1 MQNIITAFSKSKW
14 IWCNKYYNE
23 NEYAEFIEQI
33 FWNGGSMK
41 ISLSVCGDYTLFIN
55 GKYVASNQYGDFEH
69 YKVFD
74 EIDVSEYLRQGQN
87 TICFLVWYFG
97 TYGMRYCT
105 PTPGLI
111 YEICNENEIVAY
123 SSSNTL
129 SRKSKAYRSGVFKR
143 ISPQLGYSFCYDAVK
158 EDTWLQGIKE
168 GFTVSEEIT
177 KNCKFYKRPIKK
189 LDFKELYKGHIIT
202 TEYHEDGCTYV
213 VDLGEERVGLP
224 SVSFQS
230 EQEQTIV
237 ISYSE
242 ILTNG
247 HVNRI
252 IEERDFS
259 FDYVAKSGRN
269 TYTNYMFRIAGRFME
284 INCKYPLD
292 IEYIG
297 ILPQNY
303 TVKAKQVPI
312 ENELDRRIYDIC
324 INTLKL
330 CMMEHYVDCPWREQ
344 CLYAYDARNQMLVG
358 YVALEDGNFDYARA
372 NLLLMSKDERED
384 GLLSICFPSGSDLT
398 IPSFSL
404 YYIIAVQEYIDFSKD
419 ASLGKE
425 VFGKLERIMHVFVE
439 NIKDGL
445 VCKFKGK
452 NHWNFYDWSPY
463 AESEI
468 GRIEYEPDLLI
479 NAIMVLAL
487 KAYDKICKKTGQRN
501 VYEGLSENIAT
512 TARNKYYNEDTGLFF
527 VSDIG
532 EKPTELAN
540 SLAILSGIANRKE
553 AVYICEKLKNNSLI
567 PCTLSMKIFKY
578 DAMRMVDEE
587 KYRNSI
593 LDEIRDT
600 YRIMTDKGFTTVWET
615 VKAIDMVGE
624 GWSLCHGWSA
634 VPAYY
639 YHMLLQNE
647 LREV

>member
-14 IWCNKYYNE
+14 IWCDKNCGE

-33 FWNGGSMK
+33 IWEGSPLR
-41 ISLSVCGDYTLFIN
+41 IRLSVCGDYTLFIN
-55 GKYVASNQYGDFEH
+55 GQYIASNQYGDFGH
-69 YKVFD
+69 YKIYD
-74 EIDVSEYLRQGQN
+74 EIDISEYMQQGEN

-97 TYGMRYCT
+97 TYGMRYFT

-111 YEICNENEIVAY
+111 YEICNQSEIIAY

-129 SRKSKAYRSGVFKR
+129 SRKSKAYLSGEFKK
-143 ISPQLGYSFCYDAVK
+143 ISPQLGYSFSYDALK
-158 EDTWLQGIKE
+158 EDAWLQGCHTD
-168 GFTVSEEIT
+168 FTLSDIIS
-177 KNCKFYKRPIKK
+177 KNCTFHKRPVKK
-189 LDFKELYKGHIIT
+189 LDIMEIRKGIIIS
-202 TEYHEDGCTYV
+202 TEHHKAGYTYV
-213 VDLGEERVGLP
+213 ADFGEEVVGLP
-224 SVSFQS
+224 SVSFES
-230 EQEQTIV
+230 TQEQLLV
-237 ISYSE
+237 ISYGE

-259 FDYVAKSGRN
+259 FDYGAKSGKN
-269 TYTNYMFRIAGRFME
+269 KYTNYMFRVAGRYME
-284 INCKYPLD
+284 INSEYPLD

-303 TVKAKQVPI
+303 AVKAKQVMI

-324 INTLKL
+324 VNTLKL

-358 YVALEDGNFDYARA
+358 YVVLEGGNFDYARA

-404 YYIIAVQEYIDFSKD
+404 YFIIAVKEYLEYSGDI
-419 ASLGKE
+419 SLGE
-425 VFGKLERIMHVFVE
+425 AVFEKLERIMNIFVGNME
-439 NIKDGL
+439 DGL
-445 VCKFKGK
+445 VCKFKGE

-468 GRIEYEPDLLI
+468 GRLEQGPDLLI

-487 KAYDKICKKTGQRN
+487 NAYDIICRKIGKRN
-501 VYEGLSENIAT
+501 VYEGISEKIAE
-512 TARNKYYNEDTGLFF
+512 TARKKYLNEATGLFF
-527 VSDIG
+527 VADIE

-540 SLAILSGIANRKE
+540 SLAILSGIAEHAK
-553 AVYICEKLKNNSLI
+553 ASFICEKLKDNSLI

-578 DAMRMVDEE
+578 DAMRMTDEK
-587 KYRNSI
+587 KYRSTI
-593 LDEIRDT
+593 LDEIRST
-600 YRIMTDKGFTTVWET
+600 YRIMIDKGFTTVWET
-615 VKAIDMVGE
+615 VESIDKLDE

-639 YHMLLQNE
+639 YHILSQNE
-647 LREV
+647 LREI